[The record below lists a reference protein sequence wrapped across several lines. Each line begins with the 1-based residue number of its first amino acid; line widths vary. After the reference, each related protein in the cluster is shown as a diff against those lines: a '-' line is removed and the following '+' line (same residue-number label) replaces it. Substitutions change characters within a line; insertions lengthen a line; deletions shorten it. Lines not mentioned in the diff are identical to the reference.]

1 MIPNQQQSE
10 AWNGAESMHYVDQ
23 ADRYDRQ
30 LAPVTDA
37 LIARAGIERGHRV
50 LDVGSGSGV
59 TTLEAARVASHV
71 LGVDISEPL
80 TRVARDR
87 ARSAQPAT
95 PRSWLPTLRR
105 TSSTWPLSMS

>member
-10 AWNGAESMHYVDQ
+10 AWNGAESMHYVDH

-37 LIARAGIERGHRV
+37 LIGQAGIEPGHRV

-59 TTLEAARVASHV
+59 TTFAAARLASHV
-71 LGVDISEPL
+71 VGVDISEPL
-80 TRVARDR
+80 TRVAHDR
-87 ARSAQPAT
+87 S
-95 PRSWLPTLRR
+95 LV
-105 TSSTWPLSMS
+105 TSCAWHNS